1 MSEKQQI
8 HLYSILIIFP
18 YKNHHIHQI
27 HQIHHIHQIHNHLD
41 FFSFERLT
49 CLELLIILYLISS
62 LVLEISG
69 DLI

>member
-18 YKNHHIHQI
+18 YKNHH
-27 HQIHHIHQIHNHLD
+27 IHHIHQIHNHLD